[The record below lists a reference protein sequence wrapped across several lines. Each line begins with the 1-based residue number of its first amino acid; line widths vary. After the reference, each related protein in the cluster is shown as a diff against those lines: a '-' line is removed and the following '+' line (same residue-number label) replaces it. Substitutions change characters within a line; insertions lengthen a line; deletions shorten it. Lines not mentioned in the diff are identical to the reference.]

1 MPAPYP
7 TLTISQL
14 LSPAE
19 SRGLWLSL
27 YAAAFARGLPILE
40 SLDVATRGVIA
51 LSASVLAND
60 PALPPWLKTYD
71 DEAEEVPHAVA
82 PESASARA
90 EGSPRERAI
99 EALHRDVLSMDQHGC
114 ERNCAE
120 VAVDAIE
127 GAGLRIVD
135 AAEHERSE
143 PLTRGEKST
152 VLSLLDATAI
162 GLDAGTVTL
171 DDGSD
176 ATPEGLRAISE
187 KLRAA
192 WRLRRRADYAERLA
206 SQQDYAQRAAETG
219 GKHPDGDHASIDSAD
234 DGRAHGRDTS
244 RESVTAAS
252 SPRAPGDAS
261 PAREGST
268 DRCPAVITDE
278 DAARAA
284 GCGTEAD
291 PNLFFLSTLPL
302 GATFPIRCNAR
313 SGHSGSHRTV
323 IGSRPDASIAVVWPQ
338 SAPGPDTTDRCP
350 ECCTNKGAHKL
361 DCSRGRRDRHTGPA
375 KGLKCPECRGE
386 GRVFSIDASSYD
398 DRDCSRCRGT
408 GKG

>member
-7 TLTISQL
+7 TLTISQFI
-14 LSPAE
+14 SPAE

-27 YAAAFARGLPILE
+27 YAAAFARGLCDGDAI
-40 SLDVATRGVIA
+40 DVATRGVVA
-51 LSASVLAND
+51 LSASIVRAD
-60 PALPPWLKTYD
+60 SALPTWLKH
-71 DEAEEVPHAVA
+71 DETEEVPNAVA

-90 EGSPRERAI
+90 EGSGGATPRERAI

-261 PAREGST
+261 PAREG
-268 DRCPAVITDE
+268 
-278 DAARAA
+278 
-284 GCGTEAD
+284 
-291 PNLFFLSTLPL
+291 
-302 GATFPIRCNAR
+302 
-313 SGHSGSHRTV
+313 
-323 IGSRPDASIAVVWPQ
+323 
-338 SAPGPDTTDRCP
+338 TTDRCP
-350 ECCTNKGAHKL
+350 ECRATGAHKL
-361 DCSRGRRDRHTGPA
+361 DCSRGPRRAA
-375 KGLKCPECRGE
+375 KGL
-386 GRVFSIDASSYD
+386 
-398 DRDCSRCRGT
+398 
-408 GKG
+408 